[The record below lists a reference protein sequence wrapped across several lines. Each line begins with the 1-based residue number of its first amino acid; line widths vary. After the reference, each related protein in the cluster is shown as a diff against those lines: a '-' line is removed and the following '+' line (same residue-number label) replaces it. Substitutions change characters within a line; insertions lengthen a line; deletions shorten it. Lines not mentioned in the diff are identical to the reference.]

1 MFSAESGDRVG
12 VYAYVF
18 SHVIFCFSWSELP
31 CFFISLF
38 FYILMTR
45 FFYALI
51 DLTDPFS
58 IFSVE
63 AFLLWSSVLFHHT
76 RPGCFPGNCITT
88 ILWLSLIIL
97 VSFSW
102 FMPSFP
108 QIFSNMFWR
117 KGAWEVTLYWV
128 CVLSYCWVENLTWK
142 QPLFGIFKASFCS
155 LWFPILLLLK
165 NPTSFWLL

>member
-1 MFSAESGDRVG
+1 MNLDYYLVKSVIHVYIFMTMQILFSAESGDRVG
-12 VYAYVF
+12 AYAYVF

-97 VSFSW
+97 VSH
-102 FMPSFP
+102 SFLVYA
-108 QIFSNMFWR
+108 IISTN
-117 KGAWEVTLYWV
+117 
-128 CVLSYCWVENLTWK
+128 
-142 QPLFGIFKASFCS
+142 
-155 LWFPILLLLK
+155 IL
-165 NPTSFWLL
+165 

>member
-1 MFSAESGDRVG
+1 MNLDYYLVKSVIHVYIFMTMQILFSAESGDRVG
-12 VYAYVF
+12 AYAYVF

-97 VSFSW
+97 VSY
-102 FMPSFP
+102 SFLVYA
-108 QIFSNMFWR
+108 IISTN
-117 KGAWEVTLYWV
+117 
-128 CVLSYCWVENLTWK
+128 
-142 QPLFGIFKASFCS
+142 
-155 LWFPILLLLK
+155 IL
-165 NPTSFWLL
+165 